1 MSHQTATE
9 EIEQA
14 VLNPTEEKPRPE
26 KYSQI
31 EQVVQDSDL
40 LVLSDGDADGL
51 ASYGLIK
58 SVFGVMDVG
67 LIPVGPHGS
76 VVNKESAIRVVNRSI
91 REGMTVYLCDVS
103 LDEGFRQKDALRS
116 IGETGRLHVFDHHEW
131 ADNIYSIV
139 TDVSETVV
147 VEQES
152 EWKYNGKTIDSKSTV
167 KLLYDHFVTENGH
180 SFTPSIEDRVKAVS
194 LADTWE
200 TVQTETGEEFLHPQS
215 SMFMY
220 SADQILED
228 IPLPERT
235 PSNMWGFKEWTSEFL
250 SETSDLD
257 VIESNAEKYYSRRTA
272 EAGYICSSD
281 ELFRQYALENLS
293 VGIAYGQ
300 TDPNILARQMF
311 EYGCHLVCLIRPNTG
326 ISFRSQQGSF
336 DNCHTLA
343 GLVGGGGGHEH
354 ASGTTVKYLRSFTDE
369 SFRENYGQLLDTE
382 LMRLVSEVA

>member
-31 EQVVQDSDL
+31 EQVVQESDL

-76 VVNKESAIRVVNRSI
+76 VVDKESAIRVVNRSI
-91 REGMTVYLCDVS
+91 RDGMTVYLCDVS
-103 LDEGFRQKDALRS
+103 LDEGFGQKDALRS

-131 ADNIYSIV
+131 AENIYSIV

-152 EWKYNGKTIDSKSTV
+152 EWEYNGQTIESKSTV

-180 SFTPSIEDRVKAVS
+180 SFTPSIEDRVTAVS

-200 TVQTETGEEFLHPQS
+200 TIQTEDGEEFLHPQS

-220 SADQILED
+220 SADQILEET
-228 IPLPERT
+228 PLPERT
-235 PSNMWGFKEWTSEFL
+235 PSNMWGFNDWTSEFL
-250 SETSDLD
+250 SETSDLA
-257 VIESNAEKYYSRRTA
+257 VIESNAENYYLQRTA
-272 EAGYICSSD
+272 EAQFICSSD
-281 ELFRQYALENLS
+281 ELFRQYSIGNLS
-293 VGIAYGQ
+293 VGVAYGQ

-311 EYGCHLVCLIRPNTG
+311 EYGCELVCLIRPNTG

-336 DNCHTLA
+336 DKCHILA

-354 ASGTTVKYLRSFTDE
+354 ASGTTVKYLRSFEDE
-369 SFRENYGQLLDTE
+369 SFRESYGQLLDSE
-382 LMRLVSEVA
+382 VLRLVTEVV